1 MPSLARP
8 PSACGPSPAGTEL
21 SSAPSVTVSCT
32 GPSCK
37 EGEGWQAS
45 PSRKIPAPPVF
56 TIRAGGVNE
65 RWTCSFFFFFYSLF
79 IEEVEGLGLLRWEL
93 GEGAAPL
100 HQAPRSVVLHVGLRF
115 GLLYGRRAGGGAKQ
129 SAEAAGGE
137 VTESHR
143 GRGVGWEETGGGGEK
158 KECGDRARHG
168 GHQRTTQSRRPEIR
182 RVRVREKHAGRA
194 VNHRL

>member
-1 MPSLARP
+1 MN
-8 PSACGPSPAGTEL
+8 AGL
-21 SSAPSVTVSCT
+21 PGS
-32 GPSCK
+32 
-37 EGEGWQAS
+37 
-45 PSRKIPAPPVF
+45 
-56 TIRAGGVNE
+56 
-65 RWTCSFFFFFYSLF
+65 FFFFYSLF

-100 HQAPRSVVLHVGLRF
+100 HQAPRSVVLHVGLGF

-137 VTESHR
+137 VTESRR
-143 GRGVGWEETGGGGEK
+143 GRERVGRRRGGGESAGT
-158 KECGDRARHG
+158 EQGTG
-168 GHQRTTQSRRPEIR
+168 GHKRTTQSRRPEIR